1 MFEDTKGVISSRIS
15 KDKQYK
21 AKRANSDLQN
31 ITHTNKK
38 NHNPIKNR
46 RYIVY
51 VTSIRLWL

>member
-38 NHNPIKNR
+38 NHNPIEFMMSSFNNMN
-46 RYIVY
+46 
-51 VTSIRLWL
+51 LN